1 MNQTPVAEYVLNNK
15 VKIPALGLGLYQIS
29 SGGTAQRAIECA
41 LEAGYRH
48 FDTAA
53 AYGNER
59 DLGRALA
66 VSGIPRE
73 ELFVTTKLWNSDHG
87 YDAALK
93 AFEKS
98 RSKLRLD
105 YIDLYLIHWPVQ
117 KLRSESWRAL
127 LDLYDRGLCRAIGVS
142 NYTIN
147 HLRELLGSSPLAPA
161 INQVEFSPFLY
172 QKDLLEFC
180 NEHGILMEAYSP
192 LTQARKLKH
201 PALVKLSKK
210 YGKTPAQLLIRW
222 ALEHKLVVI
231 PKSARCER
239 IKENAAV
246 FDFAIAADD
255 MAALDGLDEGFR
267 TCWDPSNLA

>member
-1 MNQTPVAEYVLNNK
+1 MNQASAAEYVLNNN
-15 VKIPALGLGLYQIS
+15 VEIPALGLGLYQVP
-29 SGGTAQRAIECA
+29 SGGTAQEAIECA

-66 VSGIPRE
+66 ASGIPRD
-73 ELFVTTKLWNSDHG
+73 ELFITTKLWNSDHG
-87 YDAALK
+87 YDAGLR

-117 KLRSESWRAL
+117 KLRNESWRAL
-127 LDLYDRGLCRAIGVS
+127 LELYERGLCRAIGVS
-142 NYTIN
+142 NYTIE
-147 HLRELLGSSPLAPA
+147 HLRELLRSSPLAPA

-172 QKDLLEFC
+172 QKELHEFC
-180 NEHGILMEAYSP
+180 NEHGILLEAYSP
-192 LTQARKLKH
+192 LTQGKKLKH
-201 PALVKLSKK
+201 PTLVGLSKK
-210 YGKTPAQLLIRW
+210 YGRTPAQLLIRW
-222 ALEHKLVVI
+222 ALDHKLVVI

-239 IKENAAV
+239 IRENAAV
-246 FDFAIAADD
+246 FDFSITGEDLAT
-255 MAALDGLDEGFR
+255 LDGLDEGFR
-267 TCWDPSNLA
+267 TCWDPSGLA